1 MQTRNADQAG
11 QQDQT
16 ADTAREKIPAFVRLR
31 YFRPSRS
38 NGQEAGKPCA
48 VCVCGGCSW
57 YMCDQIRCTPAP
69 VRRLFAAELV
79 QIIRQ
84 GMLYRGGLDG
94 GAVFTFAGDIDFCV
108 RL

>member
-1 MQTRNADQAG
+1 MQTGKVDQAG

-48 VCVCGGCSW
+48 VYVCGGCSW
-57 YMCDQIRCTPAP
+57 CRSSCRK
-69 VRRLFAAELV
+69 V
-79 QIIRQ
+79 
-84 GMLYRGGLDG
+84 LYRGDLDRG
-94 GAVFTFAGDIDFCV
+94 VVITSAGDIDFDV